1 MARKKSVEGEPT
13 RSEIEILQVLWK
25 HGSSSVRF
33 VNEELNRHRE
43 VAYASTLKIMQL
55 MYEKEMLKRD
65 ESNMVHLYTAVVQE
79 KRTKQILLRRFVD
92 SIFEG
97 SSSELMLQLLDNKKA
112 SAEELQTLKALLKKL
127 DK

>member
-1 MARKKSVEGEPT
+1 MARKKVAEGEPT
-13 RSEIEILQVLWK
+13 RSELEILQVLWK

-33 VNEELNRHRE
+33 VNDELNKQRE

-55 MYEKEMLKRD
+55 MHEKGMLKRD
-65 ESNMVHLYTAVVQE
+65 ESNMVHLYAAGVQE
-79 KRTKQILLRRFVD
+79 KATKQFLLKRFVD